1 MRRDR
6 DREKRGLWQA
16 DCQGDKQGGKEDIR
30 NRNMSSK
37 EQKKKRLNKY
47 ETDVF
52 SFSLLIILLINGLI

>member
-37 EQKKKRLNKY
+37 EQKKKRLNK
-47 ETDVF
+47 
-52 SFSLLIILLINGLI
+52 